1 MKNKKNL
8 LIFGDQEMAEIAHFY
23 FHEQSEYN
31 VVAFVVDEEYL
42 NKDSLCGLPIV
53 SLKSASERFKA
64 SEHDMFVALGYSKLN
79 QIREQKYHEV
89 TNLGYD
95 LASFISHKATIASN
109 AIIGKNCFI
118 FEDNTIQPYVNIGNN
133 VVVWSGNHIGH
144 HSEIG
149 DNCFITS
156 HVVISGGVR
165 VEENCFL
172 GVNATL
178 RDHITIGKRSV
189 IGAGAL
195 ILSNVD
201 PDGVYLAEETKRHRV
216 PSNRLRKI

>member
-1 MKNKKNL
+1 MQNKKNL
-8 LIFGDQEMAEIAHFY
+8 LIFGDQEMAEIAYFY

-31 VVAFVVDEEYL
+31 VVAFVVDKEYVT
-42 NKDSLCGLPIV
+42 KDSLCGLPIV
-53 SLKSASERFKA
+53 TLESASERFKG
-64 SEHDMFVALGYSKLN
+64 EHDMFVALCYSKFVV
-79 QIREQKYHEV
+79 REQKYNEV
-89 TNLGYD
+89 TLGYD
-95 LASFISHKATIASN
+95 LASFISPKATIASN
-109 AIIGKNCFI
+109 VTIGKNCFI
-118 FEDNTIQPYVNIGNN
+118 FEDNTIQPYVSIGNN

-144 HSEIG
+144 HSQIS

-165 VEENCFL
+165 IEENCFL
-172 GVNATL
+172 GVNSTL

-201 PDGVYLAEETKRHRV
+201 PDGVYLAAETERHRV